1 MNRSEIVN
9 EIIKLEEKQKVMEQ
23 ELVKFALEL
32 SAPSQVAIIAQMVN
46 IQNQINEF
54 EKMIDMLDFEE
65 ITKGF

>member
-1 MNRSEIVN
+1 MNRSEIAN
-9 EIIKLEEKQKVMEQ
+9 EIMKLEEKQKVMEQ